1 MSLLSVTGTPL
12 TDENGDLSGGVVVF
26 RDITLQ
32 KETDQEIRRLNSEL
46 ERRVAERTRD
56 LAYMN
61 SELEALC
68 HSVSHDL
75 RRPLRHIDGFSLELS
90 DRYGKCLDE
99 KGLEFLHKVR
109 EGAQRMGRLIDALL
123 QLSRTTRGDI
133 RRRRMDL
140 SETARKIASD
150 FQRKKPQR
158 KVQFQIAEGMNV
170 EGDPELLQVVLENL
184 IGNAWKFTS
193 KRPTARIE
201 FGAKQIN
208 GVDTYFLRDDGVGF
222 DPAFASKL
230 FSPFERL
237 HREREYDGNGI
248 GLATVQRVVMRHG
261 GHVWA
266 ESQPNDGAIFFFTL
280 CGTPSSSDYLDDSD
294 RGSG

>member
-150 FQRKKPQR
+150 FQSKKPQR

>member
-1 MSLLSVTGTPL
+1 MHNSVLNVLLIERSSCDARTICELLSVAKAV
-12 TDENGDLSGGVVVF
+12 EFRVEWVERLS
-26 RDITLQ
+26 
-32 KETDQEIRRLNSEL
+32 
-46 ERRVAERTRD
+46 A
-56 LAYMN
+56 
-61 SELEALC
+61 
-68 HSVSHDL
+68 
-75 RRPLRHIDGFSLELS
+75 
-90 DRYGKCLDE
+90 
-99 KGLEFLHKVR
+99 GLEWL
-109 EGAQRMGRLIDALL
+109 
-123 QLSRTTRGDI
+123 
-133 RRRRMDL
+133 
-140 SETARKIASD
+140 ASD